1 VRRSKRRHPERTK
14 RGAAVDANSAEGLNV
29 NADVSVSFRVDPVR
43 APRLYAKCR
52 QADLEVFAHGLLR
65 NQVKDAINDRS

>member
-1 VRRSKRRHPERTK
+1 
-14 RGAAVDANSAEGLNV
+14 V